1 MLGFAR
7 FLTLSLTVT
16 MVVSSAALA
25 SEQEVVNA
33 LSSRQCAYGS
43 SNLADLEEL
52 AGGKD
57 ALIPI
62 LLKYRDKETPPFIGI
77 RSEKLLL
84 NYTDEAEVVTALE
97 QDVNNPN
104 LFGLARIV
112 SIHLDEVSDSEAR
125 KRLAK
130 VVAER
135 AKRESRFARYGQL
148 LLKSK
153 DSEVQRIAREEL
165 E

>member
-7 FLTLSLTVT
+7 FLTLSISLS
-16 MVVSSAALA
+16 MVLSSTALA
-25 SEQEVVNA
+25 GEQEVVDA
-33 LSSRQCAYGS
+33 LSARQCAYGNN
-43 SNLADLEEL
+43 NLSALEEL

-84 NYTDEAEVVTALE
+84 NYTDQEEVISALE
-97 QDVNNPN
+97 QDVRDPN

-112 SIHLDEVSDSEAR
+112 SIHIDEVGSSAAR
-125 KRLAK
+125 QRLAS

-135 AKRESRFARYGQL
+135 ANSEARFAKYGQL
-148 LLKSK
+148 LLKSS
-153 DSEVQRIAREEL
+153 DSEVQRVARESL